1 MRRREFI
8 TLLGGAAAWPLAA
21 SAQQRPTKIPRVAL
35 VFASSPVATMA
46 GPEPANPAARAF
58 LHGLHALGYVEG
70 QNLVL
75 ERRSAEGRFERY
87 GDIVAELVRLKVDV
101 IVIVTTEGAQQAKA
115 VTTTVPIVAVAT
127 TTDPVEAGLID
138 SLARPGGNIT
148 GLTISVGPEIDAKR
162 LALLKEILPGAT
174 RVAYLGTNEDWENP
188 WGKSVRAAAQGLG
201 LTLILAAHTLT
212 EYTDAFT
219 LLGRIR
225 VDALFVSATPYQFGN
240 RRLIV
245 DFARQSRLPDTHFYR
260 EAVDL
265 GALMSYGVDLS
276 DLFRRSAGYVNKIL
290 KGAQPA
296 DLPIEQPTKFELVLN
311 LKTAK
316 ALGLTLPSGLL
327 SIVDEVIE

>member
-8 TLLGGAAAWPLAA
+8 TLLGGAAVTWPVAA
-21 SAQQRPTKIPRVAL
+21 EAQAPKVHRVAL

-46 GPEPANPAARAF
+46 GPEPANAAARAF
-58 LHGLHALGYVEG
+58 LHGLRALGYVEG

-101 IVIVTTEGAQQAKA
+101 IVIVTTEAAQQAKA
-115 VTTTVPIVAVAT
+115 VTTTVPIVVVAT
-127 TTDPVEAGLID
+127 TTDPVEAGLVD

-162 LALLKEILPGAT
+162 IALLKETLPGAT

-201 LTLILAAHTLT
+201 LTLILAAHTPT

-219 LLGRIR
+219 LLGRVR

-245 DFARQSRLPDTHFYR
+245 DFARQSRLPDMHFYR

-276 DLFRRSAGYVNKIL
+276 DLFRRTAGYVDKIL

-296 DLPIEQPTKFELVLN
+296 DLPIEQPTKFELIVN

-316 ALGLTLPSGLL
+316 SLGLTIPESFLL
-327 SIVDEVIE
+327 RADEVIE